1 MTNILLK
8 IKYSFVSALV
18 FFIVAN
24 PEFYS
29 FTSSIVGSYSGIV
42 LHTVIFF
49 SVMLALMTIPRN
61 TQ

>member
-8 IKYSFVSALV
+8 IKYSFISTLV

-29 FTSSIVGSYSGIV
+29 FTSSIFGSFSGII
-42 LHTVIFF
+42 LHSVIFF
-49 SVMLALMTIPRN
+49 FVMLALMTIPRN
-61 TQ
+61 T

>member
-1 MTNILLK
+1 MSNILLK

-24 PEFYS
+24 PEFYT
-29 FTSSIVGSYSGIV
+29 FTSSIFGYSGIV

-49 SVMLALMTIPRN
+49 LVMLALMTIPRN
-61 TQ
+61 T